1 MVAVAQEL
9 RVTAD
14 TVCKRRRHLLA
25 ERLACPTDEPRPD
38 RPPTIS
44 VDQVEA
50 VVVTTL
56 EQLPKSATHWS
67 RKSMAQH
74 SGLSTDPLFV
84 EKVYDVVG
92 LYFNPPEGAVVL
104 SVDEKSQIQALD
116 RSQPVLPIMP
126 GMPERRTHDYVR
138 NGLTTLFAAFD
149 VATGE
154 VITALHRRHRAAEFK
169 KFLIRIDKE
178 VPRTPTDPPDRG
190 QLRHPQDPCD
200 QGLAGQAPTVRAAL
214 HPDWLLLD
222 QPGRAVV
229 RLPRPP
235 DDPPRRTQEHPG
247 PRSRHP
253 SLRQRLE
260 QRPQAIHLDQDSRRD
275 SRLPRPL
282 LPTDLRRRTLE
293 PRRMLQR
300 LQPRA
305 PLLPLEGGGALRCQA
320 PDCDVHRSTHGRVAG
335 RTITSTLRQ
344 SSGSTSSPTTAV
356 HSTTG
361 PLPAS
366 PPAAGPRDPA
376 GAELARC
383 RSMFHVPLHCS

>member
-1 MVAVAQEL
+1 MLERWTRRATSAQALALRARIVLACAGPEVPPIVAVAREL

-14 TVCKRRRHLLA
+14 TVRKWRRRFLA
-25 ERLACPTDEPRPD
+25 ERLDGLVDEPRPG

-56 EQLPKSATHWS
+56 EQIPKNATHWS
-67 RKSMAQH
+67 RTSMAEH
-74 SGLSTDPLFV
+74 SGLSKSTVGRIWRKFQLKPHLADTFKLSTDPLFV

-116 RSQPVLPIMP
+116 RSQPVLPMMP

-154 VITALHRRHRAAEFK
+154 VISALHRRHRAAEFK

-178 VPRTPTDPPDRG
+178 VPAHLQIHLIVR
-190 QLRHPQDPCD
+190 QLRHPQDPRD
-200 QGLAGQAPTVRAAL
+200 QGLAGQTPAVPPAL
-214 HPDWLLLD
+214 HPDRLLLD

-229 RLPRPP
+229 RLPGRP
-235 DDPPRRTQEHPG
+235 DDPPRRTQERPG

-253 SLRQRLE
+253 RLGQGLE
-260 QRPQAIHLDQDSRRD
+260 RRPQAVHLDQDRRRD
-275 SRLPRPL
+275 PRLPRPL
-282 LPTDLRRRTLE
+282 LPTDLRRRTLG
-293 PRRMLQR
+293 PVVWITV
-300 LQPRA
+300 A
-305 PLLPLEGGGALRCQA
+305 SVCGAF
-320 PDCDVHRSTHGRVAG
+320 V
-335 RTITSTLRQ
+335 
-344 SSGSTSSPTTAV
+344 
-356 HSTTG
+356 
-361 PLPAS
+361 
-366 PPAAGPRDPA
+366 
-376 GAELARC
+376 C
-383 RSMFHVPLHCS
+383 R